1 VKSVLEL
8 SKENFDAEVLESQGL
23 VVVDYWS
30 PKCEPCKELMP
41 HVEELAGRYP
51 AVKFAKLNILEN
63 RRLAIG
69 QRVMGLPTII
79 FYKDGEKA
87 AELTQDI
94 QIEDVEAKLKELGA

>member
-1 VKSVLEL
+1 MLNL
-8 SKENFDAEVLESQGL
+8 DKENFNSEVLEAQGL

-30 PKCEPCKELMP
+30 SKCEPCKELMP
-41 HVEELAGRYP
+41 HVEELASRYP
-51 AVKFAKLNILEN
+51 DVKFAKLNILEN

-79 FYKDGEKA
+79 IYKDGEKV

-94 QIEDVEAKLKELGA
+94 QIEDVEAKLKALGA